1 MGNKQSAL
9 NNNKSDNK
17 QLEDQQFILT
27 VTDKDTNEAKTY
39 YGKPNESLINVNDV
53 YNNKFKELNKQLIPL
68 IGENKPTNFIVKIY
82 KKAKDKIKDSL
93 FYNKNKT
100 NTVKEVNFGAFDIGV
115 KSAAEITNEHVTITL
130 GIISTTT
137 IAIAPPIGLLIAA
150 SSMLILKTL
159 HTIRSN
165 HELFDIMNDLL
176 SLLTV
181 ITEEFKIT
189 EDNNV
194 PHLVILKN
202 HIVKIFSLMSSIN
215 GIYNWRKMV
224 IFPNSVI
231 NSFVKEI
238 ALINTALIVDLKID
252 LTHLENNGKNTK
264 NNKNVNIETVLASS
278 ISSNEFGIDGANYA
292 ENENVDI
299 QLKKDESD
307 KVDDI
312 LNIVVNP
319 NVTMEDAG
327 LNKNII
333 DLVITTNAAAE
344 DPQLRAD
351 YLTYL
356 KQEQEQTKQG
366 GSKYKNKY
374 ISKKTKKQYKRI
386 NKRSKS
392 KKNYKYN
399 LTRRK

>member
-9 NNNKSDNK
+9 NNKSDNK

-39 YGKPNESLINVNDV
+39 YGKPNESLIDVNDV
-53 YNNKFKELNKQLIPL
+53 YNKKFKELNKQLIPL

-82 KKAKDKIKDSL
+82 KKAKDKIKDAL

-100 NTVKEVNFGAFDIGV
+100 NSVKDVNFGAFDIGV

-264 NNKNVNIETVLASS
+264 NNKNVNIETALASS
-278 ISSNEFGIDGANYA
+278 ISPNEFGIDGANYA

-319 NVTMEDAG
+319 NVTKEDAG

-333 DLVITTNAAAE
+333 DLVVTTNAAAE

-374 ISKKTKKQYKRI
+374 ISKKTKNQYKRI
-386 NKRSKS
+386 SKTLKS